1 MSRLTAIVALLALP
15 AIAAAQTPSH
25 RATRMRGEAVGMGR
39 RSPSATIDAVRIT
52 PAQPAHGIG
61 PAIPAS
67 PSRKPTNPGQSG
79 NHRP

>member
-1 MSRLTAIVALLALP
+1 MSRLIAIAALLVLP

-25 RATRMRGEAVGMGR
+25 RATRMRGEAVGMDHR
-39 RSPSATIDAVRIT
+39 PSPPAIAAMRAT

-61 PAIPAS
+61 PAVPAS
-67 PSRKPTNPGQSG
+67 PSRKPTSPGQSG